1 MHILRLLSTHTTN
14 QYNIRYFC
22 LGIPI
27 GVSTSNIKL
36 AREFELPRKVRLNDW
51 QIMRDGGLNRSRKFM
66 ALPFTTNKLSI
77 TGPEQVISLF
87 KLAYIVT

>member
-1 MHILRLLSTHTTN
+1 MYILRLLTAHTIN
-14 QYNIRYFC
+14 QYNIRYFY

-27 GVSTSNIKL
+27 GVGTSNIKL

-51 QIMRDGGLNRSRKFM
+51 QIMRDGGPNRSRKFM

-77 TGPEQVISLF
+77 TRPEQVIFLIG
-87 KLAYIVT
+87 LH